1 MPSDYRPKNKSTCPR
16 RSNNYYLMTSAEDN
30 TCILVVINNTEYRFI
45 NIHAKWVLYASD
57 YAWWHNNNI
66 TWLKQT

>member
-1 MPSDYRPKNKSTCPR
+1 
-16 RSNNYYLMTSAEDN
+16 MTSAEDN